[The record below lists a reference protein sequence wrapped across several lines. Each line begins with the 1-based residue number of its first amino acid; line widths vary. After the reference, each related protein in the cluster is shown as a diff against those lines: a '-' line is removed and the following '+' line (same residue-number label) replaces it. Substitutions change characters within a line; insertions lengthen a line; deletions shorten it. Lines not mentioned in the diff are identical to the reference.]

1 MWKWCW
7 CYAIRR
13 FVTGRDKALIL
24 VRSRH
29 IKWIFHA
36 MITDREKLKDIEIEE
51 SVPVGKKKD
60 GWAGVWHALTSKW
73 TVRKG
78 KDE

>member
-7 CYAIRR
+7 CCAIPKWFLGKRKYLVIRWSKHIR
-13 FVTGRDKALIL
+13 FIPHVMLI
-24 VRSRH
+24 
-29 IKWIFHA
+29 
-36 MITDREKLKDIEIEE
+36 DDLKDVEIEE
-51 SVPVGKKKD
+51 SVPVGEKKD
-60 GWAGVWHALTSKW
+60 GFKGVWHAMTSKW